1 MIDSTIDQAYSVK
14 YLDINGDGKHELLVN
29 NHESDDTKTAIFLF
43 DVPEDLFNGQFNR
56 RLIASNFKNAFSL
69 IIKNM
74 APGFPA
80 AVKPTPDAQTHIL
93 VAGDGDY
100 SAHLLRPDGQGNFK
114 RELIKNLGGT
124 VGVTTYY
131 DFDNDGFLEFF
142 IPNYDGNYI
151 EVYQFY
157 NSPNK

>member
-1 MIDSTIDQAYSVK
+1 
-14 YLDINGDGKHELLVN
+14 
-29 NHESDDTKTAIFLF
+29 
-43 DVPEDLFNGQFNR
+43 
-56 RLIASNFKNAFSL
+56 
-69 IIKNM
+69 M

-100 SAHLLRPDGQGNFK
+100 SAHLLRPDGMGNFK

-124 VGVTTYY
+124 VGIITYY

-142 IPNYDGNYI
+142 VPNYDGNYI
-151 EVYQFY
+151 EVY
-157 NSPNK
+157 